1 MAFWYDAARYINH
14 QTCTHQS
21 WAWKMHRVVPVLLL
35 AFFATIAFC
44 GEHNEV
50 LKIGD
55 VAPAWSELPGT
66 DDNKHSLAE
75 LKDRKVVVVVFTCNS
90 CPVAKEYEDRIIEL
104 ANKHKEVAFVAINV
118 NRVADDSMDK
128 MIERAKS
135 KSYPFAY
142 LYDETQ
148 QIAKQYGAN
157 FTPEFF
163 VLDQDRKIAYM
174 GSLDDSTV
182 AKQVKRTYVSN
193 AIQSLLAGTKPELTE
208 TLARGC
214 RIRYARE
221 PRK

>member
-1 MAFWYDAARYINH
+1 MLFPLWIPPNFTFIYPGAG
-14 QTCTHQS
+14 
-21 WAWKMHRVVPVLLL
+21 KMLRVVLAMIFVVL
-35 AFFATIAFC
+35 ASFAAG

-55 VAPAWSELPGT
+55 VAPAWNDLLGT
-66 DDNKHSLAE
+66 DGNKHALAE
-75 LKDRKVVVVVFTCNS
+75 LKDKKIVVVFFTCNS
-90 CPVAKEYEDRIIEL
+90 CPVAKDYEDRIIEL
-104 ANKHKEVAFVAINV
+104 ANRNKDVAFVAINV
-118 NRVADDSMDK
+118 NRVADDSLEK
-128 MIERAKS
+128 MTERAKS
-135 KSYPFAY
+135 KQYPYPY

-174 GSLDDSTV
+174 GCLDDSTV
-182 AKQVKRTYVSN
+182 AKQVKRTYVDN
-193 AIQSLLAGTKPELTE
+193 AIQSVLSGKTPEVTE

>member
-1 MAFWYDAARYINH
+1 MRGLDPNMFRVAFASMIVLFAA
-14 QTCTHQS
+14 C
-21 WAWKMHRVVPVLLL
+21 VLGDE
-35 AFFATIAFC
+35 F
-44 GEHNEV
+44 NEV
-50 LKIGD
+50 LKIGGA
-55 VAPAWSELPGT
+55 APAWIDLPGT
-66 DDNKHSLAE
+66 DGKKHSLAE
-75 LKDRKVVVVVFTCNS
+75 LREKKAVVVVFTCNS
-90 CPVAKEYEDRIIEL
+90 CPVAKDYEDRIIEL

-118 NRVADDSMDK
+118 NRVADDSIEK
-128 MIERAKS
+128 MMERAKS
-135 KSYPFAY
+135 KSYPYAY
-142 LYDETQ
+142 LYDESQ

-193 AIQSLLAGTKPELTE
+193 AIQAVLAGTKPEVTE
-208 TLARGC
+208 TLTRGC